1 MQEEINKSIQK
12 VQVEAPLLFPRL
24 MTQHRAQERAQR
36 LDDYMTMWDTAQK
49 AGPLKLYDADTGQMV
64 NTPAAP
70 KMEQPEDE
78 ETTVQPEDEE
88 KLSFWDWLIAIAG
101 TILVLIG
108 TMTLLTL

>member
-1 MQEEINKSIQK
+1 M
-12 VQVEAPLLFPRL
+12 A
-24 MTQHRAQERAQR
+24 QHIAQERAQR

-64 NTPAAP
+64 HTPAAP
-70 KMEQPEDE
+70 KKD
-78 ETTVQPEDEE
+78 QPEDEE

>member
-1 MQEEINKSIQK
+1 MQEEINTSIQK

-70 KMEQPEDE
+70 KTE
-78 ETTVQPEDEE
+78 QPEDEE